1 MANPASTS
9 PIWPCSGVRSAVTSP
24 TTHQVGGTSS
34 SSAVS
39 APAPAASSASAWRI
53 ATVAAL
59 RLPWGEA
66 EASEAYPARTTA
78 ASGSEPSTVTQR
90 AVGRI
95 SPCTARTAAALPV
108 PGSPSTTVLRA
119 ADAAV
124 RSALAAVRQA
134 RDSPAS
140 PASGRSRP
148 GPGLGSA
155 LLRAGAGG
163 AGSTRCR
170 GSSRPARRR
179 LLRLGTTSMTT
190 PTGRPVGT
198 GVISRRAGPSA
209 SSTRSCH
216 GRAPVPTSIARI
228 VTWSWSPAGRARAAR
243 LAMTMSSVTASTGP
257 RARAHTSRGTPP

>member
-1 MANPASTS
+1 M
-9 PIWPCSGVRSAVTSP
+9 
-24 TTHQVGGTSS
+24 
-34 SSAVS
+34 
-39 APAPAASSASAWRI
+39 
-53 ATVAAL
+53 
-59 RLPWGEA
+59 
-66 EASEAYPARTTA
+66 
-78 ASGSEPSTVTQR
+78 
-90 AVGRI
+90 
-95 SPCTARTAAALPV
+95 

-134 RDSPAS
+134 RESPAS

-148 GPGLGSA
+148 GPGI
-155 LLRAGAGG
+155 RAAARRGG
-163 AGSTRCR
+163 RR
-170 GSSRPARRR
+170 RQHPVQGSSRPARRR

-216 GRAPVPTSIARI
+216 GRAPVPTSIALI
-228 VTWSWSPAGRARAAR
+228 VTWSWSPGGRARAAR

-257 RARAHTSRGTPP
+257 RARAHVARNAAMTRRTPAPPRSRRTSSMSVAACWARKRMRSFASARRHVTSRIPASAPSGPRTGAPAHAKACSRSLKCSAPTTRAGVAPSRDVPTPLVPANSSA